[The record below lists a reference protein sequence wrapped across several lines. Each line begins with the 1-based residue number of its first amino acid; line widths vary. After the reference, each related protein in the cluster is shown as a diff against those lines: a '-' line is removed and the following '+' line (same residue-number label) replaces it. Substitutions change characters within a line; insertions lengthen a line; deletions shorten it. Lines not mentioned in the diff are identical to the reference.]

1 MNSTVNMLATEDI
14 ARILNPYRVTL
25 DDAMLAQVQAYV
37 GLLIA
42 WNKRISLTT
51 VIDPHE
57 VMKFHFGESLFA
69 ASVIPI
75 QVGRL
80 ADVGAGAGFPGIPLK
95 ILNPC
100 IDLKLIESNAK
111 KCAFLSEAVRKLGLS
126 DVEVVHSRMESVPS
140 DLGPFDFVAA
150 RAVGNHAGILSWAKQ
165 RLSPLGKVV
174 LWIGGEDANKLS
186 SERGWNWHSPVMIPG
201 SRQRYILVGSPER

>member
-1 MNSTVNMLATEDI
+1 MNSIVGALTTEDI

-25 DDAMLAQVQAYV
+25 DDGMLAQVQAYV

-51 VIDPHE
+51 VIAPQE

-69 ASVIPI
+69 ASVVPI

-111 KCAFLSEAVRKLGLS
+111 KCAFLSEVVRKLGLS
-126 DVEVVHSRMESVPS
+126 DVEVVHSRTESVPS
-140 DLGPFDFVAA
+140 DLGPFDFVTA
-150 RAVGNHAGILSWAKQ
+150 RAVGDHAGTLSWAKQ

-174 LWIGGEDANKLS
+174 LWLGGEDAKKLS
-186 SERGWNWHSPVMIPG
+186 SERGWDWHSLVMIPG
-201 SRQRYILVGSPER
+201 ARQRYILVGSPER